1 MYRFFLNF
9 KNDSTG
15 RVEISEPVKFDS
27 ANFVIEQDKKRYGRD
42 VFYGNEEVSLEFY
55 QGIYENG
62 LTHEFERLI
71 QYYYDFGF
79 ESEVEFIV
87 QLDNVDF
94 VVGILDF
101 ELAET
106 DQIEYFKTKVI
117 QNTKQAIVKRR
128 EDINV
133 DVFSNVDLDENP
145 ITPVTTQKILLKA
158 KPVLQFSKWKSN
170 QDTAFG
176 SSITRN
182 TNEIAQQPITFRTGA
197 NNSNIVEKY
206 GIENTLSYIS
216 NRFALNTNGFP
227 NGGLN
232 FTYLEAKEDLTNIDI
247 KIRNLDA
254 DSRQDKDDFFSNIV
268 TSGSGYVKFVV
279 KYGYDDGIGNDLTT
293 IVLYERNFGFVNS
306 SPLLSFPTSFDLN
319 IPLIRQG
326 MKLWIYI
333 EPYSEATFN
342 QYSGSSLANY
352 TVTTS
357 MRNMDLEI
365 TATSTAV
372 NSVIDGVRHID
383 YIKQVVKSATGLPVI
398 APKYD
403 VGGQFYDNFVFN
415 GKLIRQFTDQA
426 FYGTIKENM
435 EQLQELNAD
444 FQINQ
449 DNIYIG
455 QYSDFYTT
463 NEIGAFLTAPDDS
476 FKSQFNE
483 RYTLL
488 GVDYKYKSFE
498 QDRDEKNTIDA
509 VHTSTQWLTSN
520 KQTESILKIEVPFVR
535 DPFEIESARRQ
546 GINTKDTTS
555 LSNDDKVY
563 ILDVVP
569 LPPDSRGNF
578 TRVLQ
583 YQTDQSENT
592 LKILSDG
599 GFNWLL
605 LGFGVGDIITVT
617 VQTTRQYTVTEIESS
632 LITLVPTSGTI
643 TADGQDTQ
651 AITVDYPLTQ
661 VTLTNRTNEGFTLIE
676 NIASGDNFSNLRYTI
691 KRNMKYFYPYFKTA
705 CKYIPNGKIRN
716 TYFKSNKDATTQYL
730 GGEIITEGADILVSE
745 LDDAIL
751 SPFKYSTTLV
761 ADFED
766 VHETLV
772 KMQTINPNNSIG
784 GFIRMMDNKFRV
796 MKIYPTKLDYSW
808 ATAELKCEGEE
819 LQESEFLQVNKVGN
833 LIYINEVGYEQDIIY
848 PITLRTEGDYVQIM
862 DKRGVGL
869 HNKINFNKVQVNSN
883 IFSNIVELSE
893 TLLTL

>member
-9 KNDSTG
+9 KNDNTG
-15 RVEISEPVKFDS
+15 RIEISEVVKFDN

-158 KPVLQFSKWKSN
+158 KPVLQVSEWKSN

-176 SSITRN
+176 FSSTNNRN
-182 TNEIAQQPITFRTGA
+182 AVANIPDTDSFGA
-197 NNSNIVEKY
+197 NNCNVVERS
-206 GIENTLSYIS
+206 GIDNTLSFFN
-216 NRFALNTNGFP
+216 NRFQLDIFGNPT
-227 NGGLN
+227 LEN
-232 FTYLEAKEDLTNIDI
+232 FTFLEAKEDLSNVDI

-254 DSRQDKDDFFSNIV
+254 YTSQSKNNFFSNIV
-268 TSGSGYVKFVV
+268 TSGGGSVTFFI
-279 KYGYDDGIGNDLTT
+279 KYGYDLASATEIE
-293 IVLYERNFGFVNS
+293 LYKKTFGFVDS
-306 SPLLSFPTSFDLN
+306 TPIEYLPTSFDVN

-326 MKLWIYI
+326 MRLWIYLRPI
-333 EPYSEATFN
+333 TTATFN
-342 QYSGSSLANY
+342 QYSASSLANY
-352 TVTTS
+352 QVS
-357 MRNMDLEI
+357 AVMNKMDLEI
-365 TATSTAV
+365 KATSTAV
-372 NSVIDGVRHID
+372 DSVISGVRHID

-455 QYSDFYTT
+455 QYNDFYTN

-488 GVDYKYKSFE
+488 GIDYKYKSFE

-569 LPPDSRGNF
+569 LPPNSRRNF

-583 YQTDQSENT
+583 YKTNQSENT

-599 GFNWLL
+599 GFNWTL
-605 LGFGVGDIITVT
+605 LGFGVGDVITVT
-617 VQTTRQYTVTEIESS
+617 VQTTRQYMVTEIESS
-632 LITLVPTSGTI
+632 LITLVPITGTI

-661 VTLTNRTNEGFTLIE
+661 VLFTNRTNEGFTLIE
-676 NIASGDNFSNLRYTI
+676 NIESGDNFSNLRYTI

-751 SPFKYSTTLV
+751 SPFKYNTTLV

-772 KMQTINPNNSIG
+772 KMQTINPDNSIG

-862 DKRGVGL
+862 DKIGVGL

>member
-9 KNDSTG
+9 KNDNTG
-15 RVEISEPVKFDS
+15 RVEISEVVKFDS

-55 QGIYENG
+55 KGIYENG

-71 QYYYDFGF
+71 QYYNDYGF

-117 QNTKQAIVKRR
+117 QNTKQALVKRR

-133 DVFSNVDLDENP
+133 DVFSNVNLDDEP

-158 KPVLQFSKWKSN
+158 KPILQLSEWSEKELGLV
-170 QDTAFG
+170 QQTG
-176 SSITRN
+176 SGFNCQISI
-182 TNEIAQQPITFRTGA
+182 PIV
-197 NNSNIVEKY
+197 NNLTKY
-206 GIENTLSYIS
+206 KIENSYAPFDQFFKGLDVS
-216 NRFALNTNGFP
+216 FARNNAYRYANRLLTAV
-227 NGGLN
+227 
-232 FTYLEAKEDLTNIDI
+232 EDLTNLKVKINKLSVQGFSNFGIFSLNVSRVIFDSNGNWISNVSSQNLETYNNSIGLIDEDYEFTI
-247 KIRNLDA
+247 PVMASGESLII
-254 DSRQDKDDFFSNIV
+254 SMTCFFS
-268 TSGSGYVKFVV
+268 
-279 KYGYDDGIGNDLTT
+279 
-293 IVLYERNFGFVNS
+293 S
-306 SPLLSFPTSFDLN
+306 SAFLSFNMKFLSF
-319 IPLIRQG
+319 
-326 MKLWIYI
+326 KC
-333 EPYSEATFN
+333 ES
-342 QYSGSSLANY
+342 
-352 TVTTS
+352 V
-357 MRNMDLEI
+357 EI
-365 TATSTAV
+365 SATSTSI
-372 NSVIDGVRHID
+372 NSVISGVRHID
-383 YIKQVVKSATGLPVI
+383 YIKQVVKSATVLPVI

-403 VGGQFYDNFVFN
+403 VGGEHYDNFVFN
-415 GKLIRQFTDQA
+415 GKLIRQFEDKP

-444 FQINQ
+444 YQINK

-455 QYSDFYTT
+455 QYNDFYTN
-463 NEIGAFLTAPDDS
+463 NEIGAFLTAPDDT

-488 GVDYKYKSFE
+488 GIDYKYKSFE
-498 QDRDEKNTIDA
+498 QDRDEENTIDA

-546 GINTKDTTS
+546 GINTKDSTS

-563 ILDVVP
+563 IIDVIP
-569 LPPDSRGNF
+569 LPPNSRDGF
-578 TRVLQ
+578 TRVLR
-583 YQTDQSENT
+583 YEYSDINNT
-592 LKILSDG
+592 LKLASDG
-599 GFNWLL
+599 RFNWLT
-605 LGFGVGDIITVT
+605 LGFNVGNIIKVDGVDFA
-617 VQTTRQYTVTEIESS
+617 VQNIESTI
-632 LITLVPTSGTI
+632 LTLTYTG
-643 TADGQDTQ
+643 GLTQ
-651 AITVDYPLTQ
+651 TGEKPFTLDYPLTG
-661 VTLTNRTNEGFTLIE
+661 VNFTNRTNQGFTLIE
-676 NIASGDNFSNLRYTI
+676 NIASGNNFSNLRYTI

-745 LDDAIL
+745 LDNAIL
-751 SPFKYSTTLV
+751 SPFKYNTTLV
-761 ADFED
+761 AEFDD

-772 KMQTINPNNSIG
+772 KMQTINPDNSIG

-869 HNKINFNKVQVNSN
+869 HNKINFNKVVVNSN

>member
-9 KNDSTG
+9 KSDLTG

-55 QGIYENG
+55 KGIYENG

-71 QYYYDFGF
+71 QYYNDFGF

-117 QNTKQAIVKRR
+117 QNTKQALVKRR

-133 DVFSNVDLDENP
+133 DVFSNVDLDDEP

-158 KPVLQFSKWKSN
+158 KPVLQNSEWKSN
-170 QDTAFG
+170 DLQAYGLSRTNNRNDLLNIPDTD
-176 SSITRN
+176 SL
-182 TNEIAQQPITFRTGA
+182 GA
-197 NNSNIVEKY
+197 NNCNVTLKSN
-206 GIENTLSYIS
+206 IENTLSFIS
-216 NRFALNTNGFP
+216 NRFQLDSLGNPTAE
-227 NGGLN
+227 N
-232 FTYLEAKEDLTNIDI
+232 FTYLEAKEDLSNMVINIT
-247 KIRNLDA
+247 NLDA
-254 DSRQDKDDFFSNIV
+254 YTEQVKNDFFANIV
-268 TSGSGYVKFVV
+268 TSGSGYVKFII
-279 KYGYDDGIGNDLTT
+279 KYGYDIQTAEE
-293 IVLYERNFGFVNS
+293 IELYRKDFGFVNHTAPENLPS
-306 SPLLSFPTSFDLN
+306 TFNVN
-319 IPLIRQG
+319 IDLIRAG
-326 MKLWIYI
+326 MRLWIYLQ
-333 EPYSEATFN
+333 PFSEATFN
-342 QYSGSSLANY
+342 QYSSSSLAGYEVRSIMN
-352 TVTTS
+352 
-357 MRNMDLEI
+357 NMEVSI

-372 NSVIDGVRHID
+372 NSVISGVRHID
-383 YIKQVVKSATGLPVI
+383 YKKQVVKSATGLNVI

-415 GKLIRQFTDQA
+415 GKLIRQFIDQA

-444 FQINQ
+444 YQINK

-455 QYSDFYTT
+455 QYSDFYTN
-463 NEIGAFLTAPDDS
+463 NEIGAFLTSPDDK
-476 FKSQFNE
+476 FKSSFNE

-488 GVDYKYKSFE
+488 GIDYKYKSFE

-563 ILDVVP
+563 IIDVVQIAP
-569 LPPDSRGNF
+569 NSRDGF
-578 TRVLQ
+578 TRVLKYQ
-583 YQTDQSENT
+583 YSNENNT
-592 LKILSDG
+592 FKLLSDG
-599 GFNWLL
+599 RFNWLT
-605 LGFGVGDIITVT
+605 LGFNVGDTIKVDGIDYLV
-617 VQTTRQYTVTEIESS
+617 ENIEATILTLTYLGTSNATGEKP
-632 LITLVPTSGTI
+632 ITL
-643 TADGQDTQ
+643 
-651 AITVDYPLTQ
+651 DYPLTG

-676 NIASGDNFSNLRYTI
+676 NIESGDNFSNLRYTI

-705 CKYIPNGKIRN
+705 CKYIPNGRIKN
-716 TYFKSNKDATTQYL
+716 TYFKSNGEATTQYL
-730 GGEIITEGADILVSE
+730 GGEIIKENETILVNE
-745 LDDAIL
+745 LDNAIL

-761 ADFED
+761 ADFDD

-772 KMQTINPNNSIG
+772 KMQTINSNNSIG
-784 GFIRMMDNKFRV
+784 GFIRMMDNNFRV

-819 LQESEFLQVNKVGN
+819 MQESEFLEVNKIGG

-848 PITLRTEGDYVQIM
+848 PITLRTEGDYIQIM

-869 HNKINFNKVQVNSN
+869 HNKINFNKVKVNSN

-893 TLLTL
+893 SLLTL

>member
-9 KNDSTG
+9 KSDLTG

-55 QGIYENG
+55 KGIYEND
-62 LTHEFERLI
+62 LTHQFERLI
-71 QYYYDFGF
+71 QYYNDFGF

-101 ELAET
+101 EMAET
-106 DQIEYFKTKVI
+106 DQIQYFKTKVI
-117 QNTKQAIVKRR
+117 QNTKQALVKRR

-133 DVFSNVDLDENP
+133 DVFSSVNLDDEP
-145 ITPVTTQKILLKA
+145 ITPVTTEKILLKA
-158 KPVLQFSKWKSN
+158 KPVVQTSEWKSN
-170 QDTAFG
+170 QNTAFG
-176 SSITRN
+176 FSSTNNRN
-182 TNEIAQQPITFRTGA
+182 YLANIPDTDSFGA
-197 NNSNIVEKY
+197 NNCNIVERS
-206 GIENTLSYIS
+206 GIDNTLSFFE
-216 NRFALNTNGFP
+216 NRFQLDIFGNPTVE
-227 NGGLN
+227 N
-232 FTYLEAKEDLTNIDI
+232 FTFLEAKEDLTNVDI
-247 KIRNLDA
+247 KIRNLEA
-254 DSRQDKDDFFSNIV
+254 YTSQSKNNFFSNIV
-268 TSGSGYVKFVV
+268 TSGGGSVTFFI
-279 KYGYDDGIGNDLTT
+279 KYGYDIESATK
-293 IVLYERNFGFVNS
+293 IELYKKTFGFVNS
-306 SPLLSFPTSFDLN
+306 TPIEYLPTSFDVN

-326 MKLWIYI
+326 MRLWIYLRPI
-333 EPYSEATFN
+333 TTATFN
-342 QYSGSSLANY
+342 QYSASSLANY
-352 TVTTS
+352 QVSAVMT
-357 MRNMDLEI
+357 NMDLEI

-372 NSVIDGVRHID
+372 NSVISGVRHID

-403 VGGQFYDNFVFN
+403 IGGEHYDNFVFN

-444 FQINQ
+444 YQINK

-455 QYSDFYTT
+455 QYSDFYTN

-488 GVDYKYKSFE
+488 GIDYKYKSFE

-563 ILDVVP
+563 IIDVIP
-569 LPPDSRGNF
+569 LPPDSRDGF
-578 TRVLQ
+578 TRVLKYQ
-583 YQTDQSENT
+583 YSNNENT
-592 LKILSDG
+592 FKLLSDG
-599 GFNWLL
+599 GFNWLT
-605 LGFGVGDIITVT
+605 LGFNVGDTINVNSIPYVITA
-617 VQTTRQYTVTEIESS
+617 IESTLLTMNYLGS
-632 LITLVPTSGTI
+632 LTENGT
-643 TADGQDTQ
+643 D
-651 AITVDYPLTQ
+651 VFVLDYPLTG
-661 VTLTNRTNEGFTLIE
+661 VAYTNRTNEGFTLIE
-676 NIASGDNFSNLRYTI
+676 NIASGDNFSNLRYSI
-691 KRNMKYFYPYFKTA
+691 KRNMKYFYNYLKTS
-705 CKYIPNGKIRN
+705 CKYIPNGRIKN
-716 TYFKSNKDATTQYL
+716 TYFKSNGNATTQYL
-730 GGEIITEGADILVSE
+730 GGETIKENETILVSD
-745 LDDAIL
+745 LDNAIL
-751 SPFKYSTTLV
+751 SPFKYNTTLV

-772 KMQTINPNNSIG
+772 KMQTINPDNSIG
-784 GFIRMMDNKFRV
+784 GFIRMMDNNFRV

-893 TLLTL
+893 SLLTL

>member
-55 QGIYENG
+55 KGIYENG
-62 LTHEFERLI
+62 LAHEFERLI

-128 EDINV
+128 DDINI

-158 KPVLQFSKWKSN
+158 KPFVQYSKFKENNTEALSTSLTGNRFNTISLNTTNWGASN
-170 QDTAFG
+170 
-176 SSITRN
+176 I
-182 TNEIAQQPITFRTGA
+182 
-197 NNSNIVEKY
+197 NIVEKY
-206 GIENTLSYIS
+206 GIEDTLSFIENRNVLNSFYFPIS
-216 NRFALNTNGFP
+216 E
-227 NGGLN
+227 N
-232 FTYLEAKEDLTNIDI
+232 FTLIEAKEDLTNVIINI
-247 KIRNLDA
+247 KDLIAYTYQFKN
-254 DSRQDKDDFFSNIV
+254 DFFSNIV
-268 TSGSGYVKFVV
+268 TSGSGFSKLVL
-279 KYGYDDGIGNDLTT
+279 KYGYNIDGSGSDLTEV
-293 IVLYERNFGFVNS
+293 VLYSKFFGFVDNTPIEYLPQNYS
-306 SPLLSFPTSFDLN
+306 HT
-319 IPLIRQG
+319 IPILRSG
-326 MKLWIYI
+326 MRLYF
-333 EPYSEATFN
+333 YFYCDSEATFN
-342 QYSGSSLANY
+342 QYGDSGSLAKYEINAIIEKG
-352 TVTTS
+352 
-357 MRNMDLEI
+357 NIEI

-372 NSVIDGVRHID
+372 DSVIDGVRHID
-383 YIKQVVKSATGLPVI
+383 YVKQVVKSATGLPVI

-403 VGGQFYDNFVFN
+403 VGGLHYDNFVFN
-415 GKLIRQFTDQA
+415 GKLIRQFTDQS

-435 EQLQELNAD
+435 DQLQELNSD
-444 FQINQ
+444 YQINQ

-455 QYSDFYTT
+455 QYNDFYTT

-488 GVDYKYKSFE
+488 GIDYKYKSFE

-569 LPPDSRGNF
+569 LPPNSRRNF

-583 YQTDQSENT
+583 YQTIQADNT

-599 GFNWLL
+599 GFNWTL
-605 LGFGVGDIITVT
+605 LGFGVGDVISVT
-617 VQTTRQYTVTEIESS
+617 LQTTRQYTVTEIESS

-643 TADGQDTQ
+643 TADVQDTQ
-651 AITVDYPLTQ
+651 VITVDYPLTQ
-661 VTLTNRTNEGFTLIE
+661 VLFTNRINEGFTLIE

-705 CKYIPNGKIRN
+705 CKYISSGKIRN

-745 LDDAIL
+745 LDNAIL
-751 SPFKYSTTLV
+751 SPFKYNTTLV
-761 ADFED
+761 SDFQD

-772 KMQTINPNNSIG
+772 KMQTINPDNSIG
-784 GFIRMMDNKFRV
+784 GFIRMMDNNFRV

-833 LIYINEVGYEQDIIY
+833 LIYINEVGYAQDIIY